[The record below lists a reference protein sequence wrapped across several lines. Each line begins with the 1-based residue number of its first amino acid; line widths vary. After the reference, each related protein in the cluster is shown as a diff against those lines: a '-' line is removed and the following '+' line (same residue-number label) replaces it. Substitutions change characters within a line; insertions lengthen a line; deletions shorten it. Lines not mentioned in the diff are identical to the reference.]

1 MDYLTNYYKNLS
13 EQLQEKINLLEAQ
26 IYSPEGKFLTARN
39 AIASGAPISDY
50 GQGLNRKVDVEALR
64 AALSDKS
71 HPIHQ
76 NPEHV
81 EAVQRVLAD
90 IDDVNVKSPGNDLEY
105 RFAQHVMGEKINPS
119 SSASSFGLV
128 KDYPKMGRA
137 LPAHMRIAVD
147 VMRGRYG
154 QNSPETTIV
163 SPSTQY

>member
-1 MDYLTNYYKNLS
+1 MNYIASYYKNLC

-26 IYSPEGKFLTARN
+26 IYSPEGKFLTARK
-39 AIASGAPISDY
+39 ARASGAPISDY
-50 GQGLNRKVDVEALR
+50 GQGLNRKVDVQALR
-64 AALSDKS
+64 TALEDKS

-81 EAVQRVLAD
+81 AAVRRVLAD
-90 IDDVNVKSPGNDLEY
+90 IDDINVKSPGNDLEY

-119 SSASSFGLV
+119 SSASSFGSV
-128 KDYPKMGRA
+128 RDYPSMGRA
-137 LPAHMRIAVD
+137 LPAQMRIAVD